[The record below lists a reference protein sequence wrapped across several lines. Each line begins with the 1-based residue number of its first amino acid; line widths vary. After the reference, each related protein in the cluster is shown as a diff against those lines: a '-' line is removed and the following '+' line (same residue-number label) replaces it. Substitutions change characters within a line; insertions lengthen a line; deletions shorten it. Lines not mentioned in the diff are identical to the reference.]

1 MLKITYGI
9 DASEDDYDE
18 YMATIDAA
26 LEGPSQGLVPGKFLV
41 QYFPFLRYIPAWIPG
56 ATSQKLW
63 AKWHAAAEKL
73 KNTPFEFAEK
83 HLVRDLTCCC
93 KL

>member
-9 DASEDDYDE
+9 DASEDDDE
-18 YMATIDAA
+18 YMAAVDAA
-26 LEGPSQGLVPGKFLV
+26 LEGPVQGLVPGKFLV

-63 AKWHAAAEKL
+63 AKWQAAAKKL
-73 KNTPFEFAEK
+73 KDTPFEFTEN
-83 HLVRDLTCCC
+83 HLVRDLWLYC
-93 KL
+93 KT